1 MNTYFVRSGHYPIF
15 RVQRLCKQLTLLF
28 RWRLIDVWSK
38 IVTLC
43 SFQAAYIAKLHQQ
56 AASIKNLLKLLS
68 AGEAGLSNPGDLPA
82 AVNNGSFENVSE
94 NISNNVNSAKIAQSG
109 SSANA
114 EESVYESLWEI
125 GSRVN
130 EVQDSGE
137 DDACASQAQVE
148 VRTCVS

>member
-1 MNTYFVRSGHYPIF
+1 M
-15 RVQRLCKQLTLLF
+15 
-28 RWRLIDVWSK
+28 
-38 IVTLC
+38 
-43 SFQAAYIAKLHQQ
+43 
-56 AASIKNLLKLLS
+56 KLLS

-82 AVNNGSFENVSE
+82 AVSNGSFENVSE
-94 NISNNVNSAKIAQSG
+94 NISNSVNSAKIANSG
-109 SSANA
+109 SIANA

-148 VRTCVS
+148 VRTCFS